1 MSDFKEIKKKL
12 IRKQKLYS
20 SLTYRKINDKENDH
34 FLNVWKKFEIKTR
47 KDNHIFYLKCDVL
60 LLGNA

>member
-12 IRKQKLYS
+12 LRKQKLYS

-47 KDNHIFYLKCDVL
+47 KDNHIFYL
-60 LLGNA
+60 